1 MSFGLQSARSSKPPN
16 KSRDA
21 LRMIFCI
28 SATDSSI
35 LLIVSSIKKLSCAH
49 PIRGNLAGADDHQAH

>member
-1 MSFGLQSARSSKPPN
+1 MSFGLQSARSSKPPS

-28 SATDSSI
+28 SATDASI
-35 LLIVSSIKKLSCAH
+35 LSMLSSIKKLSAH
-49 PIRGNLAGADDHQAH
+49 IRLSAAC